1 MKNWGFIILMIFTGC
16 GKSEN
21 KLDDKVVVDPI
32 RPPAPHEII
41 ENSDGTYSVRIDE
54 SLDQNLEITYQVY
67 NHQV

>member
-1 MKNWGFIILMIFTGC
+1 MKNWGFTILMIFAGC

-41 ENSDGTYSVRIDE
+41 ENSDGTYSVQIDE
-54 SLDQNLEITYQVY
+54 SLD
-67 NHQV
+67 

>member
-1 MKNWGFIILMIFTGC
+1 MNTRSFIILVIAAGC

-54 SLDQNLEITYQVY
+54 SLD
-67 NHQV
+67 

>member
-1 MKNWGFIILMIFTGC
+1 MKTWSFIILVIAAGC

-21 KLDDKVVVDPI
+21 KLEDRVVVDPI

-54 SLDQNLEITYQVY
+54 SLDSNLGITYQVY
-67 NHQV
+67 NH